1 MDELPFSLAF
11 GMVKESF
18 AGPAILFYLAS
29 DANKNKRQDHLKLT
43 VACQFQPILQ
53 VIGKVSSRV
62 EIRDLSSKRVT
73 GMSSL
78 RTHTPHRIAHK
89 SLQVRRRG
97 KLRKN
102 MAARIGDA

>member
-1 MDELPFSLAF
+1 M
-11 GMVKESF
+11 
-18 AGPAILFYLAS
+18 
-29 DANKNKRQDHLKLT
+29 
-43 VACQFQPILQ
+43 Q

-78 RTHTPHRIAHK
+78 HTHTPHRIAHK

-102 MAARIGDA
+102 MAARIGDAQQGRTDLQTGIGDEDV